1 MKRIEMED
9 TLSQAM
15 LDELD
20 RWTIDGINV
29 GQAVRKQI
37 IPTALP
43 YVEHEDGVDSTGRTI
58 LMTKPY
64 CPDCEEVSYSGRY
77 CQNCGRRLRE

>member
-1 MKRIEMED
+1 MIQIQE
-9 TLSQAM
+9 AF

-20 RWTIDGINV
+20 KWECMGVNV

-37 IPTALP
+37 IPSQLP
-43 YVEHEDGVDSTGRTI
+43 YVEVDEGVDSTGRTI

-77 CQNCGRRLRE
+77 CQNCGRRLRK

>member
-1 MKRIEMED
+1 MIQIQEVF
-9 TLSQAM
+9 

-20 RWTIDGINV
+20 KWECAGINV
-29 GQAVRKQI
+29 GKAIRKQI
-37 IPTALP
+37 IPSQLP
-43 YVEHEDGVDSTGRTI
+43 YVEVDEGADSTGRTI

-77 CQNCGRRLRE
+77 CQNCGRRLRK

>member
-1 MKRIEMED
+1 MSEVK
-9 TLSQAM
+9 LSPAM
-15 LDELD
+15 MDELD
-20 RWTIDGINV
+20 KWDIDGINV

-37 IPTALP
+37 IPSQLP
-43 YVEHEDGVDSTGRTI
+43 YVEKEDGADSTGRTI

-77 CQNCGRRLRE
+77 CQNCGRRLRP